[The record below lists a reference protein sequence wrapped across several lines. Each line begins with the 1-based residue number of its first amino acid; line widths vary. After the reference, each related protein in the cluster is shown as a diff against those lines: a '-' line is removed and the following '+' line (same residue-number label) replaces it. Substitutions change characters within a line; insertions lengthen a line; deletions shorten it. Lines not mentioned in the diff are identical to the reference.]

1 MYTGP
6 GLTRSGTETPHPASQ
21 TPATWVVHA
30 GSFAES
36 LPCAGSAMDPRCY
49 MSMVLRIRPTAR
61 PSISKG
67 SPGCTVITG

>member
-1 MYTGP
+1 MCTGP
-6 GLTRSGTETPHPASQ
+6 GLPRSGTETPHPASQ

-30 GSFAES
+30 GSFAAS
-36 LPCAGSAMDPRCY
+36 LPCAGSAVDPWRY